1 MPRLLFEKTGNAVW
15 ISHLDLMRLFQR
27 AFKRAGLPLTHTQG
41 YNPRASVS
49 IALPL
54 SVGVESKC
62 ELLEYEL
69 EGEEK
74 PTHKEIVARLNAA
87 LVEGVRVIHS
97 YDNCAKIKNLA
108 YLDATVDL
116 EYDRGIPAGAE
127 DAIRELFSR
136 KEIVV
141 EKKGKNGITDQDIAP
156 MVKTLQL
163 APAEDNVLR
172 ISARVCCQNPSL
184 NPAQLTAAICK
195 YLPEFAPDF
204 SKSAR
209 VNLYDINEHIFR

>member
-184 NPAQLTAAICK
+184 NPAQLTAAICR

>member
-1 MPRLLFEKTGNAVW
+1 MPRLLFEKTGNAIW

-27 AFKRAGLPLTHTQG
+27 AFKRAELPLTHTQG
-41 YNPRASVS
+41 YNPRPSVS

-54 SVGVESKC
+54 SVGVESCC

-69 EGEEK
+69 AGEEK
-74 PTHKEIVARLNAA
+74 PAHKEIVARLNAA
-87 LVEGVRVIHS
+87 LVDGVRVIHS

-108 YLDATVDL
+108 FLDAAVDL
-116 EYDRGIPAGAE
+116 EYDAGIPAGAE
-127 DAIRELFSR
+127 ESIRELFSR
-136 KEIVV
+136 KEIIV

-156 MVKTLQL
+156 MIKKLEVSPLD
-163 APAEDNVLR
+163 ENVLR
-172 ISARVCCQNPSL
+172 MNVRVCCQNPSL
-184 NPAQLTAAICK
+184 NPAQLVAAIQK
-195 YLPEFAPDF
+195 YLPRFAPDF